1 MESCIVDEPQSFKL
15 TLAAL
20 ILISRLADI
29 GSTYLVSPKLEL
41 ESNPIVRYLKW
52 PYAFLT
58 LLVFVLPYWSVGAG
72 IVVMVASLL
81 VAASNSSKIWLA
93 RALGESE
100 YRALIVA
107 TAARANPMPSLIFAL
122 LPALFMAILGAAVM
136 YFYPNPDTDLGY
148 YVGLGI
154 LGYAMVVAIYA
165 PLTFLRNR
173 RAGLS
178 G

>member
-1 MESCIVDEPQSFKL
+1 MDESQSFKL
-15 TLAAL
+15 ILAAL
-20 ILISRLADI
+20 ILVSRLADI
-29 GSTYLVSPKLEL
+29 GSTFLASPKLQL
-41 ESNPIVRYLKW
+41 ESNPVVQRWKW

-58 LLVFVLPYWSVGAG
+58 LFVFVLPYWSVGAG

-81 VAASNSSKIWLA
+81 VAAANSSKILMS
-93 RALGESE
+93 RTLGESE

-107 TAARANPMPSLIFAL
+107 TAARADLIPSLIYTL
-122 LPALFMAILGAAVM
+122 LPALFMAILGWIVM
-136 YFYPNPDTDLGY
+136 YFYPDPDTELGY

-154 LGYAMVVAIYA
+154 LGYAMVVAIYG

-173 RAGLS
+173 RAGKA

>member
-1 MESCIVDEPQSFKL
+1 VDESQSFKL
-15 TLAAL
+15 ILAAL
-20 ILISRLADI
+20 ILVSRLADI
-29 GSTYLVSPKLEL
+29 GSTFLASPKLQL
-41 ESNPIVRYLKW
+41 ESNPVVQRWKW

-58 LLVFVLPYWSVGAG
+58 LFVFVLPYWSVGAG

-81 VAASNSSKIWLA
+81 VAAANSSKILMS
-93 RALGESE
+93 RTLGESE

-107 TAARANPMPSLIFAL
+107 TAARADLIPSLIYTL
-122 LPALFMAILGAAVM
+122 LPALFMAILGWIVM
-136 YFYPNPDTDLGY
+136 YFYPDPDTELGY

-154 LGYAMVVAIYA
+154 LGYAMVVAIYG

-173 RAGLS
+173 RAGKA

>member
-1 MESCIVDEPQSFKL
+1 MNDHENLKL
-15 TLAAL
+15 ILAGL

-29 GSTYLVSPKLEL
+29 GSTYLVSPKLQL
-41 ESNPIVRYLKW
+41 ESNPIVQRWKW

-58 LLVFVLPYWSVGAG
+58 LLVSVLPYWSVGAG
-72 IVVMVASLL
+72 IVVMVASFL
-81 VAASNSSKIWLA
+81 VAASNSSKIIMS
-93 RALGESE
+93 RTLGESE

-107 TAARANPMPSLIFAL
+107 TAARADLVPSLIFTL
-122 LPALFMAILGAAVM
+122 LPALFMAILGWAVM
-136 YFYPNPDTDLGY
+136 YFYPDPDTDLGY

-154 LGYAMVVAIYA
+154 LGYAMVVAFYG

-173 RAGLS
+173 LAGKA